1 MFDDAELLA
10 AVPDF
15 ISVSGLLKS
24 TPVEEKGERFLF
36 LEASNEDV
44 DHQNEIVLQKALSES
59 TPYFKQYGNIDISH
73 YTIIGPR
80 LGIANH
86 LEYEIG
92 RPRDVCVDGKK
103 TFVKA
108 ELYRGESAQAKN
120 AGMVWDSLTKQK
132 PPCPWYPSVGG
143 AVLAKSIKVDPKT
156 NARVAVVEKVRW
168 SNIALD
174 RTPVN
179 QTVREVS
186 TIPLG
191 VFAKSLN
198 GFVMSKGLT
207 SGYGTDSTSL
217 EGGAALREESLYG
230 KPANYFDFRNKLSK
244 SIRAGHLGKNPGAR
258 ETVQFSMKTFK
269 LEGSRAAEWVE
280 RFYNDL
286 NIGLK
291 RSAS

>member
-1 MFDDAELLA
+1 MFDDATLLA
-10 AVPDF
+10 SVPDF
-15 ISVSGLLKS
+15 ISVSGLLKA
-24 TPVEEKGERFLF
+24 TPSEENGVRILF
-36 LEASNEDV
+36 LEASNEDI
-44 DHQNEIVLQKALSES
+44 DHQNEIVLQKALSDS

-73 YTIIGPR
+73 YTILGPK

-108 ELYRGESAQAKN
+108 ELYRGDSAQAKN
-120 AGMVWDSLTKQK
+120 ANMVWDSLTKQK
-132 PPCPWYPSVGG
+132 PPMSWYPSVGG
-143 AVLAKSIKVDPKT
+143 SVLAKSIKIDPKT
-156 NARVAVVEKVRW
+156 NDRVAVVERVRW

-186 TIPLG
+186 TTPLG
-191 VFAKSLN
+191 VFTKSLN
-198 GFVMSKGLT
+198 GFVMKGLT
-207 SGYGTDSTSL
+207 AGYGTDSATL
-217 EGGAALREESLYG
+217 EGGAAMREQSLAG
-230 KPANYFDFRNKLSK
+230 SPANYFDFRNRLSK

-258 ETVQFSMKTFK
+258 EAVDYGAKVFK

-280 RFYNDL
+280 RFYKDL
-286 NIGLK
+286 NTGLK